1 MPTGIGCVIRYI
13 QHMTSRTAI
22 INFSV
27 TALLTFTS
35 PVWAQDADLDRLFD
49 ELADAT
55 PEEAGR
61 LEGQINTVWSRSGS
75 ASMDLLLR
83 RGEDALEDGD
93 IQAALEHFSALV
105 DHDPAFA
112 EGYNGRAT
120 AYYLSGMIGPAL
132 EDIRQAL
139 RLNPRHFG
147 ALRGLAIILEELE
160 RPADAIEV
168 YREVLALNPH
178 AEGVGDAVARLEIQL
193 EGQSL

>member
-1 MPTGIGCVIRYI
+1 MITR
-13 QHMTSRTAI
+13 SAI

-35 PVWAQDADLDRLFD
+35 AASAQTAELDQLFADLA
-49 ELADAT
+49 EAT
-55 PEEAGR
+55 PEEASR
-61 LEGQINTVWSRSGS
+61 IEGQINTLWSKSGS
-75 ASMDLLLR
+75 AAMDLLLR

-93 IQAALEHFSALV
+93 VQAALEHFSALV
-105 DHDPAFA
+105 DHDPNFA

-120 AYYLSGMIGPAL
+120 AYYLSGMVGPAL

-147 ALRGLAIILEELE
+147 ALRGLAIVLEELE
-160 RPADAIEV
+160 RPADALEI
-168 YREVLALNPH
+168 YQEVLALNPH
-178 AEGVGDAVARLEIQL
+178 AEGVAEAVKRLDIQL

>member
-49 ELADAT
+49 ELAEAT